1 MHTTWQ
7 DLRYAVLMLLKNPG
21 FAIVAVVTL
30 ALGIGAN
37 TSIFS
42 VTDAVMLK
50 LLPVRNPKQLVY
62 FRLHSP
68 QEHGS
73 AFSRAEFA
81 QFLEQSHSFSGMAAF
96 DTLRLMGTAGGQSDF
111 VSGESVS
118 GTFFSVLVVAVTLRR
133 PP

>member
-1 MHTTWQ
+1 MASVVHGATMLNNTMTK
-7 DLRYAVLMLLKNPG
+7 DVRFGLRMLRKNPG
-21 FAIVAVVTL
+21 FAVVAVLTL

-37 TSIFS
+37 AAIFS

-62 FRLHSP
+62 LRLLSP

-81 QFLEQSHSFSGMAAF
+81 QFREQSHSFSGMTAF
-96 DTLRLMGTAGGQSDF
+96 DTLRLMGTAGGQSEF
-111 VSGESVS
+111 VSGECVS
-118 GTFFSVLVVAVTLRR
+118 G
-133 PP
+133 

>member
-1 MHTTWQ
+1 MHTSWE
-7 DLRYAVLMLLKNPG
+7 DFRYALRLLLKNPG
-21 FAIVAVVTL
+21 FTIVAVLTL

-37 TSIFS
+37 AAIFS

-73 AFSRAEFA
+73 VFSRAEFV
-81 QFLEQSHSFSGMAAF
+81 QFRERSHSFSGMSAF
-96 DTLRLMGTAGGQSDF
+96 DMG
-111 VSGESVS
+111 
-118 GTFFSVLVVAVTLRR
+118 
-133 PP
+133 